1 RLLTL
6 LLVGVRRRR
15 RSLARLL
22 LFLLRFVL
30 RLGFVVFLLLLIF
43 LISRLALG
51 LLILGLLLVFLL
63 LLALTLLLLLILLFL
78 LLLFLLFL
86 LFLLLVLLLILLVL
100 FVLFI
105 LFVLPLRRGGR
116 GGLFLFFI
124 LQFFDLPLHVI
135 VIVLRFLVL
144 RVELERLLIM
154 IERVC
159 PVAELFIIAL
169 LCFATLIKC
178 VSKVIMAFA
187 LQSGI
192 PGKQCL
198 AK

>member
-1 RLLTL
+1 MT
-6 LLVGVRRRR
+6 
-15 RSLARLL
+15 
-22 LFLLRFVL
+22 F
-30 RLGFVVFLLLLIF
+30 
-43 LISRLALG
+43 
-51 LLILGLLLVFLL
+51 
-63 LLALTLLLLLILLFL
+63 LLLLILLL
-78 LLLFLLFL
+78 LLLLFL

-105 LFVLPLRRGGR
+105 LFVLLLRRGGR

-178 VSKVIMAFA
+178 VSKVIMAFR
-187 LQSGI
+187 SEERRV
-192 PGKQCL
+192 GKECRSRCW
-198 AK
+198 